1 MANYKELDVFIAQA
15 KGEVDS
21 KSVEVANARK
31 VMKALAARYIDTK
44 DKSIRTELAQITTEL
59 TSTILRE
66 KVNYIDLFADVKRTA
81 IDVKAN
87 FKFER
92 DLTSAEMG
100 AKGVAGDR
108 GTVTNDFKGME
119 TSFVSTRPFI
129 SFLDMA
135 SGRLNFD
142 RIAQLSAEKMDRVI
156 AKSLEDTMFNAF
168 SVMSAPNYGTGT
180 GIDQTIL
187 KSQINTFGRFGA
199 VSLLGD
205 IETLGKLDT
214 VSGWT
219 SKLPESLAL
228 DLNANGYIGTFNT
241 ASVIKMTNPLL
252 TGSMTET
259 NLRKDLL
266 YVLCSGDEGRRSLK
280 VQFEGDLIMREHE
293 DFETGDYE
301 MLMGQIFGSAVVG
314 AEHYMGVYRAQ

>member
-21 KSVEVANARK
+21 KSAEVANARQ

-44 DKSIRTELAQITTEL
+44 DKAIRTELAQITTEL
-59 TSTILRE
+59 TSTILRA
-66 KVNYIDLFADVKRTA
+66 KTNYIELFADVKHTA
-81 IDVKAN
+81 IDEKAN

-92 DLTSAEMG
+92 DLTTAEMG
-100 AKGVAGDR
+100 AKGIAGDR

-168 SVMSAPNYGTGT
+168 SLMATPNYGTGT
-180 GIDQTIL
+180 GVDQSIL
-187 KSQINTFGRFGA
+187 KAQINAFGRFGP

-205 IETLGKLDT
+205 IETLGDVESL
-214 VSGWT
+214 T
-219 SKLPESLAL
+219 SYNAKLPDALAIEH
-228 DLNANGYIGTFNT
+228 NNNGFIGTFHT
-241 ASVIKMTNPLL
+241 ANVIKMVNPLL

-266 YVLCSGDEGRRSLK
+266 YILCAGDEGRRSLK
-280 VQFEGDLIMREHE
+280 VQFEGGLIMREHE

-301 MLMGQIFGSAVVG
+301 MLMGQIFGSAVIG
-314 AEHYMGVYRAQ
+314 AEHYMGVYRKA